1 MFALQNSA
9 TYKVYPND
17 PVVVY
22 KNGGFGFNFKN
33 KEAVRN
39 LISNM
44 KEAGEYLGDME
55 SPLDRPKHR
64 K

>member
-1 MFALQNSA
+1 MFDMQNSA
-9 TYKVYPND
+9 TYKVYPSD

-39 LISNM
+39 LIHNM
-44 KEAGEYLGDME
+44 REAGEYTEDMVHSKTQE
-55 SPLDRPKHR
+55 REL
-64 K
+64 